1 MQYRNRGHNLGND
14 GARLLGRRGHR
25 HTTSTPLDQLHYGI
39 ALVWIQAAELILH
52 VDTGLAAEINKIFA
66 LQIEFFRQGI
76 NADSLLQMELLYSQS
91 RAP

>member
-1 MQYRNRGHNLGND
+1 MQHRNRGHNLGND

-25 HTTSTPLDQLHYGI
+25 HTSTPLDQLHHGI
-39 ALVWIQAAELILH
+39 ALVRIQAAELILH